1 MQVQALLETSTIDC
15 VKNGEGQGSLNYRL
29 GLAEEVLRCYF
40 DVILLGSSDKYF
52 SRLSSSY
59 SATLQLIVA
68 ISELVPSSDWSKRRR
83 IKLRAWK
90 VKH

>member
-1 MQVQALLETSTIDC
+1 MQALLEMSTVDC

-29 GLAEEVLRCYF
+29 GLAEKVLWCYF
-40 DVILLGSSDKYF
+40 AAILLGSSDKYF
-52 SRLSSSY
+52 SHISSSY
-59 SATLQLIVA
+59 SAILQLIVA
-68 ISELVPSSDWSKRRR
+68 ISELVPSSDWTKRRQ